1 MNTPINFKDSY
12 SLKLIGMNTYFNE
25 MIKLY
30 DVKKFPK
37 ILLLNGKKG
46 LGKFTLVMHFI
57 NYLFSKNEKT
67 PYNTVEK
74 IINVNS
80 PFYNSLIKK
89 TSQDIIF
96 IQAEEN
102 KSIKIEDIRNLKS
115 ILSNSSLSSNPRFI
129 VIDEVEFLNSNSVNA
144 LLKTLEEPSAN
155 NFFILINNQQTKL
168 VETISS
174 RCLQTN
180 IFLRSSQRCEIINY
194 LIEDREIQN
203 LIDTNNNLSPGNFI
217 KYNEIYLKYKINKN
231 DNILTKLN
239 ILINAYKKDK
249 DKSLINLAYFV
260 IDNSFFFKIQN
271 NINEIEFLLN
281 TKSSIIN
288 TINDYVYFNLNIN
301 SVLNSIKIKLNNV

>member
-57 NYLFSKNEKT
+57 NYLFSKNEKI
-67 PYNTVEK
+67 PYNIVEK